1 MGDIASM
8 AKLEIVCDGHPMLK
22 KQAKSIRKMTDEL
35 RLLADDMVET
45 MLCSNGVGLAGNQVN
60 RPVRIITVMHA
71 QDDIRVYI
79 NPRIVK
85 FSKEVQYGD
94 EGCLSFPLLYG
105 TVCRAD
111 RVSVQAQTLD
121 MKKVKVDAEGYL
133 ARVFQH
139 EIDHLNGITFTERA
153 EPDTFYRITRQE
165 YEEDIEDGEAPEEAS
180 SGEKADSQPA
190 DDSSHAS

>member
-1 MGDIASM
+1 M
-8 AKLEIVCDGHPMLK
+8 AKLEIVCDGHPTLK
-22 KQAKSIRKMTDEL
+22 KQAKSIRKMTDEM

-71 QDDIRVYI
+71 QDDVRVYI
-79 NPRIVK
+79 NPRILK

-111 RVSVQAQTLD
+111 RVTVQAQTLD
-121 MKKVKVDAEGYL
+121 MKKVKLDAEGYL
-133 ARVFQH
+133 ARIFQH

-153 EPDTFYRITRQE
+153 EPDTFYTITRKE
-165 YEEDIEDGEAPEEAS
+165 YEEDIEDGEAPEDTS
-180 SGEKADSQPA
+180 SGDKEASQPA
-190 DDSSHAS
+190 DDSSQAG